1 MNDVYVMCPTT
12 APNARV
18 EIMPGLHSVPGSRFS
33 MKAKPSAGE
42 FEHQMVNGFLRE
54 LGKSRIE
61 L

>member
-1 MNDVYVMCPTT
+1 
-12 APNARV
+12 
-18 EIMPGLHSVPGSRFS
+18 